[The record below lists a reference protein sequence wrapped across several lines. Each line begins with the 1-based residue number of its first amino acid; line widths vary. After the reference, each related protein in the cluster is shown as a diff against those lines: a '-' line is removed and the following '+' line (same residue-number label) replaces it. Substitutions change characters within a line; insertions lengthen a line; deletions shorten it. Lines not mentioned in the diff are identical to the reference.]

1 MNRKLLLSG
10 LPCRIVFSLHFFL
23 LFGSLSAQTPNSS
36 SYWIANSNTTG
47 AVQTPLTLGNWS
59 SPTTVPSFQ
68 IKTTDGGSGILEI
81 HSTREGG
88 NIQFTRADASL
99 PDVNIMTLYGGQG
112 YGSSA
117 SLYNSSN
124 TATVALNGQGTS
136 YFNGGN
142 VLIGKTSQTN
152 TSYLLDVN
160 GSGRMNQLV
169 INTTGADFVFDSAYS
184 MSPLSELE
192 AFIKKNHHLPGLSP
206 ASEMQKDG
214 MDVGDGQTKL
224 LQKIEELTLYLIEQD
239 KQSLALKEKI
249 RQLEERNRTLENLQQ
264 RIEQLEQATGSAN

>member
-10 LPCRIVFSLHFFL
+10 LSCRIVFSLHFLL

-136 YFNGGN
+136 YFTGGSLCIGTTNPGSSQLAVEGLIECQKITVTLTNPFPDYVFLPTYRFPSLDSVSNYIYAHHHLAEVPSADSVAINGLDLGGN
-142 VLIGKTSQTN
+142 QTVLLK
-152 TSYLLDVN
+152 
-160 GSGRMNQLV
+160 
-169 INTTGADFVFDSAYS
+169 
-184 MSPLSELE
+184 
-192 AFIKKNHHLPGLSP
+192 
-206 ASEMQKDG
+206 
-214 MDVGDGQTKL
+214 
-224 LQKIEELTLYLIEQD
+224 KIEELTLYLIDQNNQLSE
-239 KQSLALKEKI
+239 LKE
-249 RQLEERNRTLENLQQ
+249 QNRSLQQ
-264 RIEQLEQATGSAN
+264 RIERLELSSGANSK